1 MDIVEGKI
9 KRRGGK
15 QMPKDKRFGKKW
27 RMRDRYFGRYHEH
40 PGVLVPGIKACRW
53 AAALSERD
61 LAELVGTSQTRI
73 NNFTKIRLNW
83 LDEPQGFKADDL
95 MLERLCQALK
105 VWPEDLTTADVVEG
119 ATSQDGAEQRSV
131 SVSDEE
137 RAERRREVNRIKG
150 DFAIRYTSSAI
161 KLGGL
166 KARRLEAGLSQEELA
181 RMIGTNLTT
190 IRQLEK
196 RRGGRS
202 AYAKTVQKLCQVL
215 GVRPADLIC
224 WDPVK

>member
-1 MDIVEGKI
+1 
-9 KRRGGK
+9 
-15 QMPKDKRFGKKW
+15 MPKDKRFGKKW
-27 RMRDRYFGRYHEH
+27 RMRDRYIGRYHEH
-40 PGVLVPGIKACRW
+40 PGVLVPGLKACRW

-61 LAELVGTSQTRI
+61 LAGLVDTSQTTINNLQRPIRI
-73 NNFTKIRLNW
+73 NLKG
-83 LDEPQGFKADDL
+83 EPQGFKADDL

-105 VWPEDLTTADVVEG
+105 VCPEDLTTADVVED
-119 ATSQDGAEQRSV
+119 ATLQDGAEHRSASV
-131 SVSDEE
+131 SYEE
-137 RAERRREVNRIKG
+137 RAERRREVNRIKR
-150 DFAIRYTSSAI
+150 DWALRFSSSAI
-161 KLGGL
+161 NLGGL

-196 RRGGRS
+196 KYGGRY
-202 AYAKTVQKLCQVL
+202 AYPKTIRKLCQAL

>member
-1 MDIVEGKI
+1 
-9 KRRGGK
+9 
-15 QMPKDKRFGKKW
+15 MPKDKRLGNKW
-27 RMRDRYFGRYHEH
+27 RVGDRWYLGRYRQR
-40 PGVLVPGIKACRW
+40 PAVFVPGLKACRW

-73 NNFTKIRLNW
+73 NNFTKTVTINEKG
-83 LDEPQGFKADDL
+83 EPQGFKADDL

-105 VWPEDLTTADVVEG
+105 VWPEDLTTAAVVED
-119 ATSQDGAEQRSV
+119 TTPQDGAEHRSA

-150 DFAIRYTSSAI
+150 DWALRYGRKAIN
-161 KLGGL
+161 LGGL

-190 IRQLEK
+190 IRELENG
-196 RRGGRS
+196 RRS
-202 AYAKTVQKLCQVL
+202 AYKKTIRKLCQAL

-224 WDPVK
+224 SEPVK

>member
-1 MDIVEGKI
+1 
-9 KRRGGK
+9 
-15 QMPKDKRFGKKW
+15 MPKDERFGKKW
-27 RMRDRYFGRYHEH
+27 RSGGRWYLGRYRQR
-40 PGVLVPGIKACRW
+40 PAVFVPGLKACRW

-61 LAELVGTSQTRI
+61 LAEMVGTNHATI
-73 NNFTKIRLNW
+73 NHMEVN
-83 LDEPQGFKADDL
+83 DV

-105 VWPEDLTTADVVEG
+105 VWPEDLTNDDAVED
-119 ATSQDGAEQRSV
+119 TTPQDGAEHRSA

-150 DFAIRYTSSAI
+150 DWALRYSSSAI
-161 KLGGL
+161 NLGGL
-166 KARRLEAGLSQEELA
+166 KARRLEAGLSEEELA

-190 IRQLEK
+190 IRELEK
-196 RRGGRS
+196 RYGGRS
-202 AYAKTVQKLCQVL
+202 AYAKTVRKLCQVL

>member
-1 MDIVEGKI
+1 
-9 KRRGGK
+9 
-15 QMPKDKRFGKKW
+15 MPKDKRFGKKW
-27 RMRDRYFGRYHEH
+27 RLRDRYFGRYHEH
-40 PGVLVPGIKACRW
+40 PGVLVPGLKACRW

-61 LAELVGTSQTRI
+61 LAKMVDTSHATI
-73 NNFTKIRLNW
+73 NNLEVN
-83 LDEPQGFKADDL
+83 DV

-105 VWPEDLTTADVVEG
+105 VWPEDLTNKDAVED
-119 ATSQDGAEQRSV
+119 TTPQDGAEHRSA

-137 RAERRREVNRIKG
+137 RAERRREVNRIKR
-150 DFAIRYTSSAI
+150 DFALRYSSSAI

-190 IRQLEK
+190 IRELEK
-196 RRGGRS
+196 RGGGRS
-202 AYAKTVQKLCQVL
+202 AYAKTVRKLCQAL

>member
-1 MDIVEGKI
+1 
-9 KRRGGK
+9 
-15 QMPKDKRFGKKW
+15 MPEDKRLGNKW
-27 RMRDRYFGRYHEH
+27 RMRDRNLLGRRNRQK
-40 PGVLVPGIKACRW
+40 PRVFVPGLKACRW

-61 LAELVGTSQTRI
+61 LAGLVDTSQTTINNLQRPIRI
-73 NNFTKIRLNW
+73 NKKG
-83 LDEPQGFKADDL
+83 EPKGFKADDL

-105 VWPEDLTTADVVEG
+105 VWPEDLTTADVVED
-119 ATSQDGAEQRSV
+119 ATPQDGAEHRSA

-150 DFAIRYTSSAI
+150 DRAIRRTSSAI

-190 IRQLEK
+190 IRELEK
-196 RRGGRS
+196 KYGGRY
-202 AYAKTVQKLCQVL
+202 AYPKTIRKLCQAL

-224 WDPVK
+224 WDPVR

>member
-1 MDIVEGKI
+1 
-9 KRRGGK
+9 
-15 QMPKDKRFGKKW
+15 MPKDKRLGNKW
-27 RMRDRYFGRYHEH
+27 RMRDRNILGYRRQRT
-40 PGVLVPGIKACRW
+40 GVFVPGLKACRW

-61 LAELVGTSQTRI
+61 LAEMVGTSHPTI
-73 NNFTKIRLNW
+73 NNLEVN
-83 LDEPQGFKADDL
+83 DV

-105 VWPEDLTTADVVEG
+105 VWPEDLTNKDAVED
-119 ATSQDGAEQRSV
+119 TTPQDGPEQRSA

-137 RAERRREVNRIKG
+137 RAERRREVNRIKR
-150 DFAIRYTSSAI
+150 DFALHYTSSAI

-166 KARRLEAGLSQEELA
+166 KARRLEAGLSEQELA

-196 RRGGRS
+196 RAGRS
-202 AYAKTVQKLCQVL
+202 AYSKTVRKLCQAL

-224 WDPVK
+224 WDPVR

>member
-1 MDIVEGKI
+1 
-9 KRRGGK
+9 
-15 QMPKDKRFGKKW
+15 MPKDKRFGKKW
-27 RMRDRYFGRYHEH
+27 RLRDRYFGRYHEH
-40 PGVLVPGIKACRW
+40 PGVFVPGIKACRW

-73 NNFTKIRLNW
+73 NNFSKKVTINKKG
-83 LDEPQGFKADDL
+83 EPQGFKADDL

-105 VWPEDLTTADVVEG
+105 VWPEDLTTADVVED
-119 ATSQDGAEQRSV
+119 ATPQDGAEHRPA

-137 RAERRREVNRIKG
+137 RAERRREVNRIKC
-150 DFAIRYTSSAI
+150 DWALRYSSSAI
-161 KLGGL
+161 NLGGL

-190 IRQLEK
+190 IRELEEK
-196 RRGGRS
+196 YGGRY
-202 AYAKTVQKLCQVL
+202 AYPKTIRKLCQTL

>member
-1 MDIVEGKI
+1 
-9 KRRGGK
+9 
-15 QMPKDKRFGKKW
+15 MPKDKRLGNKW
-27 RMRDRYFGRYHEH
+27 RVGDRWYLGRYRQR
-40 PGVLVPGIKACRW
+40 PAVFVPGLKACRW

-73 NNFTKIRLNW
+73 NNFTKISLNW

-95 MLERLCQALK
+95 MLQRLCQALK
-105 VWPEDLTTADVVEG
+105 VWPEDLTTAAVVED
-119 ATSQDGAEQRSV
+119 TTPQDGAEHRSA

-137 RAERRREVNRIKG
+137 RAERRREVNRIKD
-150 DFAIRYTSSAI
+150 DFALRFTSSAI

-166 KARRLEAGLSQEELA
+166 KARRLEAGFSQEELA
-181 RMIGTNLTT
+181 RRIGTNLTT
-190 IRQLEK
+190 IRELEK
-196 RRGGRS
+196 RGGRS
-202 AYAKTVQKLCQVL
+202 AYAKTVRKLCQAL

>member
-1 MDIVEGKI
+1 
-9 KRRGGK
+9 
-15 QMPKDKRFGKKW
+15 MPKDKRFGKKW

-40 PGVLVPGIKACRW
+40 PGVLVPGLKACRW

-73 NNFTKIRLNW
+73 NNFTKISLNW
-83 LDEPQGFKADDL
+83 LDEPQGFKADGL

-105 VWPEDLTTADVVEG
+105 VWPEDLTTADVVEDPTPQEG
-119 ATSQDGAEQRSV
+119 QEGGPEHRSAR
-131 SVSDEE
+131 VSDEE

-150 DFAIRYTSSAI
+150 DFALRYTSSAI

-190 IRQLEK
+190 IRELEK
-196 RRGGRS
+196 RAGRS
-202 AYAKTVQKLCQVL
+202 AYAKTVRKLCQVL

>member
-1 MDIVEGKI
+1 
-9 KRRGGK
+9 
-15 QMPKDKRFGKKW
+15 MPKDKRFGKKW
-27 RMRDRYFGRYHEH
+27 RLRDRYFGRYHEH
-40 PGVLVPGIKACRW
+40 PGVFVPGIKACRW

-73 NNFTKIRLNW
+73 NNFSKKVTINKKG
-83 LDEPQGFKADDL
+83 EPRGFKADDL

-105 VWPEDLTTADVVEG
+105 VWPEDLTTADVVED
-119 ATSQDGAEQRSV
+119 ATLRDRPEHRSA

-150 DFAIRYTSSAI
+150 DWALRYSSSAI
-161 KLGGL
+161 NLGGL

-190 IRQLEK
+190 IRRLEK
-196 RRGGRS
+196 KYGGRY
-202 AYAKTVQKLCQVL
+202 AYPKTVRKLCQAL
-215 GVRPADLIC
+215 EVRPADLIC
-224 WDPVK
+224 WDPVE

>member
-1 MDIVEGKI
+1 
-9 KRRGGK
+9 
-15 QMPKDKRFGKKW
+15 MPKDKRFGKKW
-27 RMRDRYFGRYHEH
+27 RLRDRYFGRYEQH
-40 PGVLVPGIKACRW
+40 PGVFVPGIKACRW

-73 NNFTKIRLNW
+73 NNFSKKVTINKKG
-83 LDEPQGFKADDL
+83 EPRGFKADDL

-105 VWPEDLTTADVVEG
+105 VWPEDLTTADVVED
-119 ATSQDGAEQRSV
+119 ATLQDRPEHRSA
-131 SVSDEE
+131 SVSDDE
-137 RAERRREVNRIKG
+137 RAERRREVNRIKR
-150 DFAIRYTSSAI
+150 DWALRYSSSAI
-161 KLGGL
+161 NLGGL

-190 IRQLEK
+190 IRRLEK
-196 RRGGRS
+196 KYGGRY
-202 AYAKTVQKLCQVL
+202 AYPKTVRKLCQAL